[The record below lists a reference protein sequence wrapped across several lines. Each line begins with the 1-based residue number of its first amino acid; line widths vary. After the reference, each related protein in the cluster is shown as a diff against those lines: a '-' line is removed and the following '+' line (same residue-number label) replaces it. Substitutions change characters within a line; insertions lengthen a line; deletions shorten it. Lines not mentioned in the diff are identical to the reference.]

1 MKAGN
6 NIAGRFRPKLKIKK
20 NDTVVVLVGSEK
32 DKGKKGRVLD
42 VDAAKNRVL
51 VEGIRIVKRHTKPNA
66 AVPNGGIVEKEAYI
80 HASNVALVDPKSGTA
95 TRVGK
100 KEVNGKMVRYAKKSG
115 EVIK

>member
-1 MKAGN
+1 
-6 NIAGRFRPKLKIKK
+6 
-20 NDTVVVLVGSEK
+20 
-32 DKGKKGRVLD
+32 
-42 VDAAKNRVL
+42 VL